1 MSSFT
6 SVASPG
12 EYNDRRKP
20 PGKAARHDRRT
31 KSSGDDHSADDCV
44 LREAADHQQVGLED
58 LQAARRQLLK
68 LFARIERFGEQIDE
82 AFAGQPFLP
91 NLPPDAPANRR
102 RFEALLH
109 EQKKITIL
117 LGRAL
122 ELWMLTCHLE
132 RDDDWIPRNHRKRK
146 TKARRRRRAPQD

>member
-6 SVASPG
+6 SVASP
-12 EYNDRRKP
+12 EEHTDHRKP
-20 PGKAARHDRRT
+20 RGKDACHSRCTR
-31 KSSGDDHSADDCV
+31 SSGDGHPANHGV
-44 LREAADHQQVGLED
+44 LGEAADHQQAGLEG
-58 LQAARRQLLK
+58 LRAVRCQLVK

-102 RFEALLH
+102 RFEAFLH
-109 EQKKITIL
+109 EQKKISIL
-117 LGRAL
+117 LEHAL
-122 ELWMLTCHLE
+122 ELWMVTCHLK
-132 RDDDWIPRNHRKRK
+132 RDDWIPRNHRKHK